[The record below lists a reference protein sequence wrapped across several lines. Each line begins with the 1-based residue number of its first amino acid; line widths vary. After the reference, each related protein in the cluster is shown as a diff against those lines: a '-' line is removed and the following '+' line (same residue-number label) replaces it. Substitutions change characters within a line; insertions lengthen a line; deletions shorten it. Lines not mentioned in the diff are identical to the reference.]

1 MISFFQRTLPLLQDG
16 SQWLEE
22 LGPAQ
27 SFPQQVLRE
36 DREAERQRDK
46 PKERLFVGDEPRE
59 DHQDGRG
66 GEEVVPQGPN
76 GHKEGDG
83 IPSHIGGAG
92 EGGDGQGLQLK
103 LNQLGQ

>member
-1 MISFFQRTLPLLQDG
+1 M
-16 SQWLEE
+16 
-22 LGPAQ
+22 
-27 SFPQQVLRE
+27 
-36 DREAERQRDK
+36 
-46 PKERLFVGDEPRE
+46 GDEPRE